1 MSSLIGRRAV
11 IIGAGIGG
19 LSAAG
24 ALAPCFEQII
34 ILERDQLTPAAEARS
49 GIPQGRHSHG
59 LLAGGLEALEELF
72 PGYKSAL
79 VEAGAVPV
87 EIARD
92 LRYERADVGALPQR
106 DFGLTLLC
114 ASRPLIELIL
124 RHRVDAIANVECWPE
139 CRVAEVCS
147 VAPQAAARTVRFD
160 KKSGESKSLDADLVV
175 DASGRGLPTTALLD
189 GLGHERPEVT
199 EIGVDASYSTA
210 VVEIPEP
217 RTQNWKVVLTQPD
230 PPRLAAY
237 GVLMSI
243 ERDRWMVTICR
254 RGPAERLDGWRQ
266 FITAFGGL
274 ITPTIY
280 NALRHARPVEG
291 IRHHAFQT
299 SCWRH
304 FERLPHLPRGVLP
317 IADALCRFNPICGQG
332 MSSAAR
338 QARLLR
344 AVLKRS
350 AALPDPIAALQAGF
364 MAEVASI
371 IEAPWTMSTT
381 CDLIFPDTRGVRP
394 ENLEATV
401 KSEAAL
407 FRAAVSDPVVH
418 KAMIEVG
425 HLLQPPLMLRA
436 PHIVQRIEEVNAAA

>member
-1 MSSLIGRRAV
+1 MSSFIGGRAV
-11 IIGAGIGG
+11 IVGAGIGG

-24 ALAPCFEQII
+24 ALTPCFEQII
-34 ILERDQLTPAAEARS
+34 ILERDRLTPAAEARS
-49 GIPQGRHSHG
+49 GIPQGGHSHG
-59 LLAGGLEALEELF
+59 LLAGGLEALEEIF
-72 PGYKSAL
+72 PGCKGAL

-106 DFGLTLLC
+106 DLGLTLLG
-114 ASRPLIELIL
+114 ASRPLIELTL

-139 CRVAEVCS
+139 CKVTEVCS
-147 VAPQAAARTVRFD
+147 VAPHAAARSVRFD
-160 KKSGESKSLDADLVV
+160 NRLGESKSLDADLVV
-175 DASGRGLPTTALLD
+175 DASGGGLPTTALFD
-189 GLGHERPEVT
+189 GLDRERPEVT
-199 EIGVDASYSTA
+199 EIGVDASYSTT
-210 VVEIPEP
+210 VVEIPAP
-217 RTQNWKVVLTQPD
+217 ITQNWKMVLTQPD
-230 PPRLAAY
+230 PPRLASY
-237 GVLMSI
+237 GGLMSI
-243 ERDRWMVTICR
+243 GHDRWMVTICR
-254 RGPAERLDGWRQ
+254 RGSAERLDGWRQ

-291 IRHHAFQT
+291 IRHYAFPT
-299 SCWRH
+299 SSWRH

-317 IADALCRFNPICGQG
+317 IADALCRFNPIHGQG

-344 AVLKRS
+344 AVLERS
-350 AALPDPIAALQAGF
+350 ATLPDPIAALQAGF
-364 MAEVASI
+364 MAEVASV

-381 CDLIFPDTRGVRP
+381 QDLIFPDTRGVRP

-407 FRAAVSDPVVH
+407 FRAAVSDPIVH

-425 HLLQPPLMLRA
+425 HLLQPPLLLRA
-436 PHIVQRIEEVNAAA
+436 PHIVQRIEEANASA